1 MRKMMLFSAIT
12 SAGWVILFGMRI
24 FVIGFAERKNGRK
37 IAIKNGATT
46 FAVTPLNLA
55 ELGLCVGCNGLGF
68 YLIFCFK

>member
-24 FVIGFAERKNGRK
+24 FVIGFVERKNGRK

-46 FAVTPLNLA
+46 FAVAPLSCA
-55 ELGLCVGCNGLGF
+55 ELGLGVGCNCLGF